1 MIEQVKG
8 HSGVVGNVAVDKL
21 AYNKLINYIRTLK

>member
-21 AYNKLINYIRTLK
+21 AYNKLTKYIGSLK